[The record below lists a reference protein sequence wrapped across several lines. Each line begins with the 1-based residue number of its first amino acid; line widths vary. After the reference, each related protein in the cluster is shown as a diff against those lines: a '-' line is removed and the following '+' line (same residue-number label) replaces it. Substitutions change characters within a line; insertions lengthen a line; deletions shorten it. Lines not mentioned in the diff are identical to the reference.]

1 MRWLARAA
9 LAALGSVVSV
19 FIACAYGVPYRFVK
33 TGRVVDATIAQG
45 IPGIRVGC
53 VVGGAV
59 HESGSSDPEGRFA
72 LEIESTCDALA
83 FDDVDG
89 AQNGAYVSK
98 ALPFIEGDER
108 DLLVELDPSPP

>member
-33 TGRVVDATIAQG
+33 TGRVVDATTAQG

-53 VVGGAV
+53 VLGGGMA
-59 HESGSSDPEGRFA
+59 EARTSDAEGRFA

-89 AQNGAYVSK
+89 AQNGAYASK
-98 ALPFIEGDER
+98 SLPFTEGDEY
-108 DLLVELDPSPP
+108 DLLVELDRSPP